1 LPIKLLDTVDG
12 LEHPVEEIDDEMR
25 GWEVRSQRWG

>member
-1 LPIKLLDTVDG
+1 VDG
-12 LEHPVEEIDDEMR
+12 LERPVAEVKDEMR